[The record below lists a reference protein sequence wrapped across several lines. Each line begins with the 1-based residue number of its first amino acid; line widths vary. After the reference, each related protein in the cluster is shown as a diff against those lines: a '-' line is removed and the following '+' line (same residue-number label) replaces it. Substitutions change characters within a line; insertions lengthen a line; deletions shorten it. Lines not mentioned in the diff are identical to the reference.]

1 MIITARCFT
10 ILSVSLL
17 SSCSSV
23 NTTGPVYVRPSPP
36 TEKAIGAAV
45 GAIAKEAKLVTP
57 LEISALRPNDHGP
70 GSFFVCVREVNPP
83 PDKPRRYYST
93 FLDNNEY
100 KGSRL
105 SVIMDRCELQT
116 YSPAPVAAPAQPPP
130 TPATTCQAQASPEL
144 DAMTIGLAAFSRT
157 SGWHRIP
164 SGFSVP
170 GPRNCGEMQRQTKIT
185 IGEILLTLPPR

>member
-45 GAIAKEAKLVTP
+45 GEIAKEAKLVTP

-130 TPATTCQAQASPEL
+130 TPATTPAKHKRHPNSTQ
-144 DAMTIGLAAFSRT
+144 
-157 SGWHRIP
+157 
-164 SGFSVP
+164 
-170 GPRNCGEMQRQTKIT
+170 
-185 IGEILLTLPPR
+185 

>member
-57 LEISALRPNDHGP
+57 LEISALRPSDHGP

-93 FLDNNEY
+93 FLDNNDY

-105 SVIMDRCELQT
+105 SVIMDQCELQT

-130 TPATTCQAQASPEL
+130 TPATTPAKHKRHPNSTQ
-144 DAMTIGLAAFSRT
+144 
-157 SGWHRIP
+157 
-164 SGFSVP
+164 
-170 GPRNCGEMQRQTKIT
+170 
-185 IGEILLTLPPR
+185 